1 MEIKMAKKDDKAVVD
16 VIGRLDTNT
25 SGQLEEFLT
34 DVIDKQGEKSIELD
48 FKELEYISSAGLR
61 VLLGAQKKINSLEG
75 EMIIKNANSDVKE
88 VFSITGFL
96 EILKVE

>member
-34 DVIDKQGEKSIELD
+34 DLIDKQGEKSIELD